1 MRLTKAFGVGC
12 IAMASC
18 LGDASFAQ
26 TAGPVQAPTSSLS
39 NSAVV
44 LAFPGGFG
52 VPTAVAPRSGTG
64 FAGVTYGNPR
74 GGVSGA
80 GGDGDIVAGYSLGNP
95 INGVSFTLGLA
106 ITGTEPLGDA
116 GSFSLSASRL
126 LRAGGK
132 SATFIGVSAS
142 NLAPWGVDARRP
154 AMFSAYVSHL
164 VGITVGQIEIPV
176 QVTVGYGTDNT
187 RQSNGSGALEDG
199 AFAGIGVGVS
209 KIASLGI
216 SATRTQLNL
225 GATLTVPNVPVSVT
239 FGMMDVTNNTNRRQ
253 FSLSVGLA
261 F

>member
-116 GSFSLSASRL
+116 GSLSLSASRL

-132 SATFIGVSAS
+132 SATFFGVSAS

-164 VGITVGQIEIPV
+164 VAITAGQIEIPV
-176 QVTVGYGTDNT
+176 QVTVGYGTDST
-187 RQSNGSGALEDG
+187 RQSNGSGTLEDG
-199 AFAGIGVGVS
+199 PFAGIGVGVS
-209 KIASLGI
+209 KIASLGV

-239 FGMMDVTNNTNRRQ
+239 FGVMDVTNNTDRRQ